1 MLATLCDDTTSLG
14 VWPTIAPLEM
24 WVEVSVTALSSPGS
38 VQEEDVISMA
48 VNQIKKGSNYGMH
61 PHDYAKGGRGPLNF
75 WVNENQCV
83 FYSKRT
89 IKVCMCCD

>member
-14 VWPTIAPLEM
+14 VWPTTEPLEI

-48 VNQIKKGSNYGMH
+48 
-61 PHDYAKGGRGPLNF
+61 
-75 WVNENQCV
+75 ENQRENAQIV
-83 FYSKRT
+83 A
-89 IKVCMCCD
+89 

>member
-14 VWPTIAPLEM
+14 VWLTTAPLVM

-48 VNQIKKGSNYGMH
+48 
-61 PHDYAKGGRGPLNF
+61 
-75 WVNENQCV
+75 ENQRENAQIV
-83 FYSKRT
+83 A
-89 IKVCMCCD
+89 